1 MNALKKNRV
10 KSVLK
15 YTWPFYIVAGVG
27 AFILMSFIYKAAHP
41 IPKYKTLTLF
51 VSGQVTNERKLNEDI
66 TTKFEDKQ
74 IRSFTCI
81 SSTIYDTHYRTK
93 LTVSGYNSADILIIP
108 TSKIDSVSN
117 PGSFAISLKD
127 ELVNSLYQGFTFYSK
142 NEVNYGVK
150 IDKNKVE
157 QYMTLP
163 NEDCYMFL
171 NGKSQ
176 NLGKYSIYNPV
187 VEHDMA
193 LNVVKDWGM

>member
-1 MNALKKNRV
+1 MTDLKKKRM
-10 KSVLK
+10 KTVLK
-15 YTWPFYIVAGVG
+15 YTWPFYIVG
-27 AFILMSFIYKAAHP
+27 ALVVFILMGFIYKAAHP
-41 IPKYKTLTLF
+41 IPKYKTLTIF
-51 VSGQVTNERKLNEDI
+51 VSGEVTDSKKLSDDI
-66 TTKFEDKQ
+66 YTKFKEKQ
-74 IRSFTCI
+74 IRSFSCV
-81 SSTIYDTHYRTK
+81 SASVYDTHYRTK

-117 PGSFAISLKD
+117 PGSFAISLND
-127 ELVNSLYQGFTFYSK
+127 ELVNSHYQGYTFYSK

-187 VEHDMA
+187 EEHDMA

>member
-1 MNALKKNRV
+1 MTELKKNRV
-10 KSVLK
+10 KSILK
-15 YTWPFYIVAGVG
+15 YTWPFYIVVG
-27 AFILMSFIYKAAHP
+27 AGAIVLMGFVYRVAHP
-41 IPKYKTLTLF
+41 VPKYKTLTLF
-51 VSGQVTNERKLNEDI
+51 VTGQVTNERKLNEDML
-66 TTKFEDKQ
+66 TQFEDKQ
-74 IRSFTCI
+74 IRTFTCI
-81 SSTIYDTHYRTK
+81 SSSMYDTHYRTK
-93 LTVSGYNSADILIIP
+93 LTVSGYNNADILIIP
-108 TSKIDSVSN
+108 TSKIEGVSN
-117 PGSFAISLKD
+117 PGTFAISLND
-127 ELVNSLYQGFTFYSK
+127 ELINSLYQGFTFYSK

>member
-27 AFILMSFIYKAAHP
+27 AFILMSFIYKVAHP

-81 SSTIYDTHYRTK
+81 SSTIYDTHYLTK